1 MAYATMLSVN
11 SKFNTWEE
19 PGSFNSHLS
28 ALIYC
33 GQLWIFRFACE
44 AVDSSE
50 LDGSAREES
59 DDGLDDE
66 LDTQMRQYFSN
77 TVSKP
82 LAYLLLWRRRLFGIA
97 PLTMVNRPAT
107 WNLDKSTVTYQGVS
121 VSMDDVRRLCRHT
134 VTRARSLL
142 YEKLMFGIK
151 HLPKLLPKHLEDIDS
166 ERTMGWWFAEHPQN
180 ATQLNRRDEI
190 LAEHVAGTPELH
202 NLYLEAEQGENGATS
217 FHWRRSSVRLYR
229 HLAQEFLQELAA
241 SIHFGA
247 GPPMRAPEFLSP
259 IWRNTEQ
266 LRNIQLRYGQV
277 LIHLVFFFFF

>member
-1 MAYATMLSVN
+1 MLSVN

-33 GQLWIFRFACE
+33 GQLWIFRFACR
-44 AVDSSE
+44 AVDTSE
-50 LDGSAREES
+50 LDASAREGS
-59 DDGLDDE
+59 DDGLDEE
-66 LDTQMRQYFSN
+66 LDTQMRKYFSN

-82 LAYLLLWRRRLFGIA
+82 FAYLLLWRRRLFGIA
-97 PLTMVNRPAT
+97 PLTMVNRPAS

-121 VSMDDVRRLCRHT
+121 ISMDDVRRLCLHT
-134 VTRARSLL
+134 VTRARGLL
-142 YEKLMFGIK
+142 YENLMFGIK

-166 ERTMGWWFAEHPQN
+166 ERTMGWWFAKHPQN
-180 ATQLNRRDEI
+180 AIQLNRREEI
-190 LAEHVAGTPELH
+190 LAEHVASTPELH
-202 NLYLEAEQGENGATS
+202 NLYLETKEGENGATS

-247 GPPMRAPEFLSP
+247 GPLVRAPEFLSP
-259 IWRNTEQ
+259 IWRKTEQ
-266 LRNIQLRYGQV
+266 LRNIQLRYG
-277 LIHLVFFFFF
+277 